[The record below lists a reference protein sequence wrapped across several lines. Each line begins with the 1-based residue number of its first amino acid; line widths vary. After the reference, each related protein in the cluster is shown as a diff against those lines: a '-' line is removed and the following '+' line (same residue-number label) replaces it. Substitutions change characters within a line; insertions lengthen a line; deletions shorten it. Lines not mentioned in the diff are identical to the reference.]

1 MKKPLLA
8 ALAIVGATLP
18 LARAAE
24 PRIFYSKSFPGS
36 TPAYVEI
43 IVEKSGDV
51 TYRESP
57 DDDQPIKFR
66 LSEADTAEV
75 FGLAEKL
82 DRFGRTLESGL
93 KVAKTGVKTFR
104 WEEGAVRNEQKFNYS
119 TDLQAQALLDW
130 FERITETEQHF
141 INLERAVRFDRLGV
155 NKALLLME
163 ASWDRRRLVAVDQFL
178 PMLERVIK
186 NESFLNMARERAAYL
201 ADAFR
206 GKAAPT
212 AQSTPGQGQQ
222 E

>member
-1 MKKPLLA
+1 MKAPLLA
-8 ALAIVGATLP
+8 ALVIVGAALP
-18 LARAAE
+18 SVRAAE

-43 IVEKSGDV
+43 IVEKNGEV

-82 DRFGRTLESGL
+82 DRFERTLESGL

-104 WEEGAVRNEQKFNYS
+104 WEDGTVRNEQKFNYS
-119 TDLQAQALLDW
+119 SDLQAQALLDW
-130 FERITETEQHF
+130 FERITETEQHL

-212 AQSTPGQGQQ
+212 AQPTSGQGQQ
-222 E
+222 